1 MHNFNFFAHLLG
13 ALNAFA
19 GYHTFDYRSV
29 SPSQVDERPNPK
41 EINDD
46 HRRMRMR
53 DGVRRIW
60 SWSWRHTGH
69 PFFCGHACAT
79 VECNFDILLTRPQ
92 TNLSVDLSLPLDI
105 YGFPLCLL
113 VFFSFSYKK
122 LFSFFFIIWRTC
134 FKMQPKH
141 NNVAVV

>member
-53 DGVRRIW
+53 DGVRRI
-60 SWSWRHTGH
+60 
-69 PFFCGHACAT
+69 
-79 VECNFDILLTRPQ
+79 
-92 TNLSVDLSLPLDI
+92 
-105 YGFPLCLL
+105 
-113 VFFSFSYKK
+113 
-122 LFSFFFIIWRTC
+122 
-134 FKMQPKH
+134 
-141 NNVAVV
+141 